1 VKTADKVV
9 NIADIVDNSK
19 MGPFQIGV
27 LVLCSLCLILDGFD
41 VQAMGYV
48 APALVQDWHISK
60 PDLGPVFGAGLFGV
74 LLGALLFSM
83 AADKIGRRPV
93 LIGATV
99 FFSVLTLLTAQA
111 STLQQLLALRFITGM
126 GLGCIV
132 PNALALVGEYSPRR
146 MRVTMMMVAGAGFT
160 AGAALGGLI
169 SAWLIPVFGWRA
181 VFYFGGAAPLL
192 LSAAMFFLLPESLHF
207 LVLRGKSPDT
217 IGKWLRRIDPS
228 VASGGAQYVVHE
240 EKRGGIPV
248 IHLFRNGRAAPTILL
263 WIVNFLL
270 LLNLYFLSHWLPALI
285 KDAGYSTSKAVLA
298 GTTLQVGGIIG
309 TFALSWFIN
318 RLGFIPSL
326 TTCFVIASVSI
337 ALIGQPALS
346 LTLLFAVVFVAG
358 FCVVGCQPAVFA
370 LAATYYP
377 TYLRSTGIGWGSGIG
392 RIGAIIGPVLAGE
405 LIRLNWSAHE
415 LFTAAAIPAV
425 ISAAVM
431 FSLRSAMAPV
441 R

>member
-263 WIVNFLL
+263 WIVNFLN
-270 LLNLYFLSHWLPALI
+270 LLNLYFLSNWLPTLI

-392 RIGAIIGPVLAGE
+392 RIGAIIGPVLGGE

-425 ISAAVM
+425 ISAVVM
-431 FSLRSAMAPV
+431 FSLRSAMKPAH
-441 R
+441 